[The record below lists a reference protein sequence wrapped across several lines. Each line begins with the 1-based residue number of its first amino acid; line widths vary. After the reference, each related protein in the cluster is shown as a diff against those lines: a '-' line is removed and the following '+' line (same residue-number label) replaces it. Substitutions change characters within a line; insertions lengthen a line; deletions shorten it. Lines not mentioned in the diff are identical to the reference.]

1 MSNFGVTK
9 TAQEA
14 LTCKLSADLSYGSIF
29 SSLNACT
36 LSSQVLEGISLP
48 DYYQNYANVVVKKQ
62 NPLLNR
68 FYLLRQQAM
77 HAIFVKLLTSIPSS
91 FTDIQVLI
99 LGGGY
104 DISYEFYNDQSRQL
118 HYYVIDFP
126 EIIERRMMYHV
137 QRSQYSNKQFHYIGG
152 DLLDFNHILQQLD
165 DNKIDHSRPTIVL
178 VECVLSYLPI
188 KKVEEII
195 SSIASKFSNC
205 AMLLFDPLMGSDP
218 AKNDDTSLVEN
229 QDYFHQTTGSFA
241 RKEAELQT
249 NFSTSIKV
257 AEFFRLN
264 HWNHV
269 DCLTMFQAIHLHD
282 IIKLV
287 EPLIIN
293 SLEVFDEFSSLQMLL
308 NNYHIT
314 VTMNNT
320 PWWKSFQVNA
330 LFNPLEYTPKEKE
343 DKFNLRLRLSL
354 EKVQSLELVRKSRKI
369 ANSGLNICIR
379 EAKASDIPSLERLYS
394 EVRESLVEF
403 SLLNDCFFRRHF
415 KSTLKEVNQFKN
427 ILKMP

>member
-1 MSNFGVTK
+1 MITMSNSGVTK

-29 SSLNACT
+29 SSLNACPLT
-36 LSSQVLEGISLP
+36 SHVLERISLT

-68 FYLLRQQAM
+68 FYLLRQHAM
-77 HAIFVKLLTSIPSS
+77 HAVFVKLLTSIPSS
-91 FTDIQVLI
+91 FTDAQVLV

-104 DISYEFYNDQSRQL
+104 DISYEFYNDQNRRL

-126 EIIERRMMYHV
+126 EIIERRMMYHA
-137 QRSQYSNKQFHYIGG
+137 QRSQYPNKQFHYIGG
-152 DLLDFNHILQQLD
+152 DLLDFNRILQQLE

-178 VECVLSYLPI
+178 IECVLSYLPF
-188 KKVEEII
+188 KNVEEIV

-218 AKNDDTSLVEN
+218 IKNDDTSLVEN
-229 QDYFHQTTGSFA
+229 QDYFHQTKGSFS

-264 HWNHV
+264 NWNHI
-269 DCLTMFQAIHLHD
+269 DCMTMFQVIHLHD
-282 IIKLV
+282 ILKLV

-320 PWWKSFQVNA
+320 PWWRRFQANP
-330 LFNPLEYTPKEKE
+330 LFNPLEYTRKEKE

-354 EKVQSLELVRKSRKI
+354 EKVQSLELVKKSRKV
-369 ANSGLNICIR
+369 ADSSLNICIR
-379 EAKASDIPSLERLYS
+379 EAISSDILSLEKLYS
-394 EVRESLVEF
+394 EVREYIVLF
-403 SLLNDCFFRRHF
+403 IPR
-415 KSTLKEVNQFKN
+415 
-427 ILKMP
+427 